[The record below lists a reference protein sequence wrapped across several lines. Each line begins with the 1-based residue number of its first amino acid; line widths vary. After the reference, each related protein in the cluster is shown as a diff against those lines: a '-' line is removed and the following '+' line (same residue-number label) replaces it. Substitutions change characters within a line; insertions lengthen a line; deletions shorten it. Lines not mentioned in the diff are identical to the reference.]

1 MPQLYQN
8 SMLSARER
16 AENLLSVMTLR
27 EKVGQLNQ
35 KLYGFSIYERRGEE
49 IELTAE
55 FKEEV
60 EKYSGLG
67 VLYGL
72 YRADPWSGKNYEN
85 GLAGQLAVKTYNQ
98 VQRYVIENSRLGIP
112 MLLSSECPHGHQAL
126 EGYLL
131 PVNLCSGASFH
142 PELLEEAYEVCADQ
156 LKQMGVDLAL
166 VSTLDILRDP
176 RWGRS
181 EECFG
186 EDPYL
191 ASEFAKAAV
200 TGMQKKGVAVVAK
213 HYCAQGEGTGGINA
227 SAARIGERELREIHL
242 PAVKAC
248 VDAGVKG
255 VMAAYN
261 EIDGVPCHAN
271 HWLLTKVLREEM
283 GFSGIVMSDG
293 VAIDR
298 LDTMTGDGVV
308 SGATA
313 LKAGVDVS
321 LWDEGFGLL
330 DEAVNRGLVTMQ
342 ELDRAVLRVLMLK
355 FELGLFEQP
364 YLDENKGIMDYSVD
378 SHPQSYRLAVESAV
392 LLKNKDHILPL
403 ELNKLRSI
411 AVIGPNADEIYH
423 QLGDYT
429 PPLREG
435 EGITVLQG
443 LQNMIREAGAEVEL
457 RYSRGCGL
465 FDGSQEEFSEAL
477 RLASSSDLTILVLG
491 GSSSRFGEADFD
503 KNGAVISRGKIS
515 MDCGEGVDCANLE
528 LPGRQKELIQA
539 VSETGSR
546 IITVLLQGRPYA
558 VTEAAELSD
567 GMLCSFYN
575 GPWGGQAIARLLCGA
590 ENPSGRLP
598 VSIPRHT
605 GQLPVYYNHKTSYK
619 ARNYYDVGREPLYP
633 FGYGLGYTSF
643 RYDDFHIN
651 KEEFTALELQETG
664 VRISFSVTNTGSMDA
679 YTVPQLYLRD
689 VQATVTRRVRELKDF
704 GKLWVPAGGTVE
716 GVLVLTEEKLSYWN
730 NEMKYIAEPGIFE
743 IIVSDSAVDLWTG
756 QIRLRK

>member
-8 SMLSARER
+8 SALSARER
-16 AENLLSVMTLR
+16 AENLLSHMTLK
-27 EKVGQLNQ
+27 EKAGQLNQ
-35 KLYGFSIYERRGEE
+35 RLYGFSIYERRGEE
-49 IELTAE
+49 IELSRE

-72 YRADPWSGKNYEN
+72 YRADPWSGKTYDS
-85 GLAGQLAVKTYNQ
+85 GLTGNLAVKAYNQ
-98 VQRYVIENSRLGIP
+98 VQKYVMEHSRLGIP

-126 EGYLL
+126 DGYLL

-142 PELLEEAYEVCADQ
+142 PELLEEAYEVCGEQ
-156 LKQMGVDLAL
+156 LKQLGVDLAL

-200 TGMQKKGVAVVAK
+200 TGIQKKGVAVVAK

-242 PAVKAC
+242 PAVKAS

-261 EIDGVPCHAN
+261 EIDGIPCHAS
-271 HWLLTKVLREEM
+271 HWLLTKVLREEL
-283 GFSGIVMSDG
+283 GFSGVVMSDG

-298 LDTMTGDGVV
+298 LDCMTGDRTV

-313 LKAGVDVS
+313 LKAGVDIG
-321 LWDEGFGLL
+321 LWDEAFGLL
-330 DEAVNRGLVTMQ
+330 EEAVERGLVTMQ

-355 FELGLFEQP
+355 FERGLFEQP
-364 YLDENKGIMDYSVD
+364 YLDENKDVANYSIE
-378 SHPQSYRLAVESAV
+378 SHPQSYRLALESAV
-392 LLKNKDHILPL
+392 LLKNKDQILPIKL
-403 ELNKLRSI
+403 EKLRSI

-429 PPLREG
+429 PPIREG
-435 EGITVLQG
+435 EGITVLKG
-443 LQNMIREAGAEVEL
+443 LQDMVREAGAKVEI

-465 FDGSQEEFSEAL
+465 FDGSREEFTEAVE
-477 RLASSSDLTILVLG
+477 LAASSDLTILVLG
-491 GSSSRFGEADFD
+491 GSSSRFGEAAFD

-528 LPGRQKELIQA
+528 LPGLQKELIQA
-539 VSETGSR
+539 VAKTGSR
-546 IITVLLQGRPYA
+546 VITVLLQGRPYA

-567 GMLCSFYN
+567 GVLCSFYN
-575 GPWGGQAIARLLCGA
+575 GPWGGKAIARLLCGA

-598 VSIPRHT
+598 VSVPSHT
-605 GQLPVYYNHKTSYK
+605 GQLPIYYNYKDSYT
-619 ARNYYDVGREPLYP
+619 RNYYDAGKEPLYC
-633 FGYGLGYTSF
+633 FGHGLSYTSF
-643 RYDDFHIN
+643 QYDDFHIDR
-651 KEEFTALELQETG
+651 KEFTASEVEEAG
-664 VRISFSVTNTGSMDA
+664 VKISFSVTNTGKMDGYA
-679 YTVPQLYLRD
+679 VPQLYLRD
-689 VQATVTRRVRELKDF
+689 IQATVTRRVRELKAFD
-704 GKLWVPAGGTVE
+704 KLWVPAGETVE
-716 GVLVLTEEKLSYWN
+716 GVFVLTAEKLSYWN
-730 NEMKYIAEPGIFE
+730 HEMRYVAEPGTFE
-743 IIVSDSAVDLWTG
+743 LIISDSSEELWNG
-756 QIRLRK
+756 EISLRN